1 MSGRAKMGVRWAFV
15 SLMLAACGGVQ
26 HARTPTIDEVRA
38 RAAAAPHDPGAQ
50 RALAEAEML
59 MRGGDAARV
68 ESSLERAREL
78 APDDLSLVF
87 LSAVER
93 EMHGRPSEALDG
105 FLDVIARARTSTD
118 PRAAAFAQVAAAEI
132 EGLDDAADG
141 FADRVRDALT
151 PVHAEP
157 GGIGDGARATI
168 ADLLIDIAYR
178 QGETA
183 RVAEL
188 TEQQRCATT
197 WNVAGPF
204 GPRHLLGFEQALAPD
219 ADGTLAAEYELG
231 PGRGTRATREL
242 HARGCNIHLGGGP
255 VAGPGTT
262 FAETTLTLPTAGR
275 WVLRVETPNAMQLF
289 VDGEP
294 VAQIDRRR
302 EPSGRASFHP
312 LELSGGE
319 HRIRVRLTTRH
330 PNPVLHISAS
340 QTAGPPG
347 GRELEAQ
354 DLTTALLDAQL
365 AMARGDVVGARERM
379 RSHVHEDGAPV
390 FLIAAAA
397 ATLND
402 PLRSGDV
409 RHDTARR
416 LLGWAAARDEAV
428 WYPRLTLAQ
437 LEANEGRDVNAI
449 ESLRASA
456 ARWPEIV
463 MFPLQLNDLL
473 TTRGWHAQAADA
485 VSLAR
490 EAVPSAC
497 RPLRA
502 ELNRARRRH
511 RAAEALEIAESIVA
525 CDARSDALL
534 TMRVRRREWDAA
546 LAELARLA
554 QLEPEQSTVGE
565 LQAQL
570 EIAQARGDED
580 EVRRLIAT
588 LRTRIP
594 RGDQL
599 VLASAD
605 RTLAAGDAQTARG
618 TLRDAMAADPQ
629 AMMGLQ
635 RVHWAMGGEMP
646 LAEFRRD
653 GGEVIRE
660 LEASDRS
667 YEEPMVLVFDYT
679 VYRVFEDGSML
690 ELTHNIFRLQS
701 QEAVDRMGEYA
712 VPDGAHM
719 LTLRT
724 VKADGTRLEP
734 DEIAGKDTISFPSL
748 SPGDYI
754 EFEYI
759 RGHEPPAGYPNGFVG
774 DRFYFRNYETPFDLS
789 QLTVVTPAD
798 MELTLDPRGEAPET
812 ELEQRDGLRV
822 YRWTARE
829 SRPFSQ
835 EPSSISAREFFPSV
849 YWGRGANWDLY
860 VESLRDV
867 LADRDMRDPAAERLV
882 AGIVGS
888 EPSSPE
894 QRAARIYQWVLE
906 NIEDSQ
912 DVFGSAPAMVAART
926 GNRTRVFRY
935 LLDMAG
941 IEAELALARS
951 YGADRHEGTLP
962 DDDTYQ
968 NLVVRLRGTDG
979 HRYTHAG
986 ARGAPFG
993 YVPPP
998 LQGMDALLLN
1008 EAAERVQLP
1017 EGDDAEH
1024 RRSVEVSV
1032 ELQRDGDARIRV
1044 VETFRGAGAILWRNQ
1059 LEGIPDARLEDRF
1072 EAAYVSNQISGAELT
1087 RLVITGRED
1096 PSQPLVLRYDVQVGG
1111 FARRDGSSLLI
1122 PPVFLARLGPQ
1133 LARVASR
1140 QIPQLIAGAI
1150 DLEVSLRIRL
1160 PDGMSASSL
1169 PEPVSLSALGA
1180 EVEAR
1185 HASAATE
1192 ITVERRYHVPRMR
1205 VAPADYAELAR
1216 FSRAA
1221 DEAEV
1226 LEIRVE

>member
-1 MSGRAKMGVRWAFV
+1 MTLHRTLLSLSCLLFV
-15 SLMLAACGGVQ
+15 ACGGAR
-26 HARTPTIDEVRA
+26 HAETLTIDDVRA
-38 RAAAAPHDPGAQ
+38 RAESAPDDPAAQ
-50 RALAEAEML
+50 RALAEAEFL
-59 MRGGDAARV
+59 MRGGDPARV
-68 ESSLERAREL
+68 EDAFERARRL
-78 APDDLSLVF
+78 NPDDLGLVF
-87 LSAVER
+87 LGAVER
-93 EMHGRPSEALDG
+93 EMHGHPSDALDA
-105 FLDVIARARTSTD
+105 FLDVIARSRTSAD

-132 EGLDDAADG
+132 EGLDDAVPN
-141 FADRVRDALT
+141 FADRVAEGLG
-151 PVHAEP
+151 PIHAEP

-178 QGETA
+178 QGNVD
-183 RVAEL
+183 RVAAL
-188 TEQQRCATT
+188 TAAQRCGTE
-197 WNVAGPF
+197 WRIAGPF
-204 GPRHLLGFEQALAPD
+204 GPRHLLGFQQALAPD
-219 ADGTLAAEYELG
+219 TDDTLSGEYELG
-231 PGRGTRATREL
+231 PARGARETRTL
-242 HARGCNIHLGGGP
+242 QARGCNVHLGGGP

-262 FAETTLTLPTAGR
+262 FAETTLEIPSAGR
-275 WVLRVETPNAMQLF
+275 WVLRVETPNAVQVF
-289 VDGEP
+289 VDGDP

-302 EPSGRASFHP
+302 EPSGRASFHA
-312 LELSGGE
+312 LDLTAGS
-319 HRIRVRLTTRH
+319 HRVRVRVTTRH
-330 PNPVLHISAS
+330 PNPVLHVSAS
-340 QTAGPPG
+340 QTAGTPG
-347 GRELEAQ
+347 GAALSAA
-354 DLTTALLDAQL
+354 DLTTALLEAQL
-365 AMARGDVVGARERM
+365 AMARGDVVRARELM
-379 RSHVHEDGAPV
+379 RTHVHEDGAPV
-390 FLIAAAA
+390 FLIAASA

-402 PLRSGDV
+402 PLRSGGV

-416 LLGWAAARDEAV
+416 LLGWAAERDEAV

-449 ESLRASA
+449 EVLRASA
-456 ARWPEIV
+456 ERWPELVI
-463 MFPLQLNDLL
+463 FPLQLNDLL
-473 TTRGWHAQAADA
+473 TARGWHAQADEAVANARAA
-485 VSLAR
+485 VS
-490 EAVPSAC
+490 SAC

-511 RAAEALEIAESIVA
+511 RAAEALSAAQAIVA

-534 TMRVRRREWDAA
+534 TLRVRRREWDAA
-546 LAELARLA
+546 RAELARLA
-554 QLEPEQSTVGE
+554 ELEPEQSTIGE
-565 LQAQL
+565 LQAEL
-570 EIAQARGDED
+570 EMAQARGDEA
-580 EVRRLIAT
+580 EVRRLIGA

-605 RTLAAGDAQTARG
+605 RQLAAGDAQSARG

-635 RVHWAMGGEMP
+635 RVNWAVGGTMP
-646 LAEFRRD
+646 LEAFRRD
-653 GGEVIRE
+653 GGEVISD
-660 LEASDRS
+660 LEASDRQ

-712 VPDGAHM
+712 VPEGAHM

-754 EFEYI
+754 EFEYV
-759 RGHEPPAGYPNGFVG
+759 RGHEPPAGYPGGFIG

-789 QLTVVTPAD
+789 QLTVVTPSA

-812 ELEQRDGLRV
+812 ELEERDGLRV
-822 YRWTARE
+822 HRWTARE

-835 EPSSISAREFFPSV
+835 EPASIPAREFFPSV
-849 YWGRGANWDLY
+849 YWGRGADWDLY
-860 VESLRDV
+860 IESLRDV

-882 AGIVGS
+882 AGIVGP
-888 EPSSPE
+888 ESSTPE

-926 GNRTRVFRY
+926 GNRTRVYRY

-951 YGADRHEGTLP
+951 FGADRHEGVLP

-968 NLVVRLRGTDG
+968 NLVVRLRGTTG
-979 HRYTHAG
+979 FQYTHAG

-993 YVPPP
+993 YVPPT
-998 LQGMDALLLN
+998 LQGMDALMLN
-1008 EAAERVQLP
+1008 EEAERVRLP

-1024 RRSVEVSV
+1024 RRSVEVDV

-1059 LEGIPDARLEDRF
+1059 LEGIPDARLEDQF
-1072 EAAYVSNQISGAELT
+1072 EAAYVANLLQGAELT

-1096 PSQPLVLRYDVQVGG
+1096 PSQPLVLRYDVNVGG
-1111 FARRDGSSLLI
+1111 FARRDGASLLV
-1122 PPVFLARLGPQ
+1122 PPVFLAQLGPQ

-1140 QIPQLIAGAI
+1140 NIPQLIGGAI
-1150 DLEVSLRIRL
+1150 DLEVSVRVRL
-1160 PDGMSASSL
+1160 PEGMTPAAL
-1169 PEPVSLSALGA
+1169 PAPVSLTGLGA
-1180 EVEAR
+1180 EVEAS
-1185 HASAATE
+1185 HTSADGE
-1192 ITVERRYHVPRMR
+1192 IHIERRYHVPRMR
-1205 VAPADYAELAR
+1205 VAPADYPTLAR

-1226 LEIRVE
+1226 LELRVE